1 MEFIR
6 NFPFFS
12 IIICMF
18 SGIISSVLSGKKARN
33 LCFGAVSI
41 ATILSFCVLVYTIH
55 TGEAYT
61 YMMGHFPA
69 PWGNEIRAGVL
80 EGVLATT
87 FSLILLQLIHFPQK
101 SCVSHNNIL
110 AKYIAAWVLGV
121 PFTPSNKY
129 TCDNLFFLNPL
140 LKSFTSFGCVFNKK
154 L

>member
-1 MEFIR
+1 MDFIR

-41 ATILSFCVLVYTIH
+41 VMILSFCVLVYTVC
-55 TGEAYT
+55 TGKAYT

-80 EGVLATT
+80 EGGLATT
-87 FSLILLQLIHFPQK
+87 FSLILLLSLISAYH
-101 SCVSHNNIL
+101 
-110 AKYIAAWVLGV
+110 
-121 PFTPSNKY
+121 
-129 TCDNLFFLNPL
+129 
-140 LKSFTSFGCVFNKK
+140 
-154 L
+154 

>member
-1 MEFIR
+1 MDFVQ

-33 LCFGAVSI
+33 LCFCAVSI
-41 ATILSFCVLVYTIH
+41 VTILSFCVLVYTVH

-87 FSLILLQLIHFPQK
+87 FSLILL
-101 SCVSHNNIL
+101 
-110 AKYIAAWVLGV
+110 
-121 PFTPSNKY
+121 
-129 TCDNLFFLNPL
+129 
-140 LKSFTSFGCVFNKK
+140 
-154 L
+154 